1 MTGLKTVF
9 AFAVALLMFAVV
21 FGCGSSKPPVA
32 PLSAFQPEIVNN
44 PDNFQF
50 QATAV
55 ENVTTVVQYTWS
67 NSGTQASINHSSAVD
82 SGTTVVQLFDDNN
95 TEVYNSALLASG
107 TPSTTAGTAGNWR
120 IRVTLTN
127 VYGTLNFRAQML

>member
-1 MTGLKTVF
+1 MTGLRAVF
-9 AFAVALLMFAVV
+9 ASAVALLMFAVV
-21 FGCGSSKPPVA
+21 LGCGSSTPPVA

-55 ENVTTVVQYTWS
+55 ENVTATVQYTWS
-67 NSGTQASINHSSAVD
+67 NSGAQASINHSSAVD
-82 SGTTVVQLFDDNN
+82 SGTTVVQLFDANN

>member
-1 MTGLKTVF
+1 M
-9 AFAVALLMFAVV
+9 MFVV
-21 FGCGSSKPPVA
+21 VLGCGSSTPPVA

-55 ENVTTVVQYTWS
+55 ENVTATVQYFWS
-67 NSGTQASINHSSAVD
+67 NSGAQASINHSSAVD
-82 SGTTVVQLFDDNN
+82 SGTTVVQIFDATN

-107 TPSTTAGTAGNWR
+107 TPATSAGSAGNWR